1 MKIKV
6 KERVAASDV
15 AFVNYVGL
23 EPLRVV
29 AVNPTRAELNAL
41 YGKENS
47 DEDKEIEYVS
57 ETESGVDKIR
67 ISVYIKG
74 LMSDKLYS
82 KSFFLEDE
90 GRMNKDNTK
99 YQYVNQ
105 VCQTAWSDIEDNL
118 PGWFTKF
125 TNKDKKVVG
134 DKSFR
139 IAKKGEGDFY
149 EFVRIALNKIDY
161 YDLETQIEFNWKKM
175 LKGNFDELNQF
186 LTSEDFSDP
195 FVMMSYIKDVPTE
208 EGVVQ
213 YNELFTK
220 SAISLTMYNEFV
232 KATSKY
238 YNEALEEIK
247 EDDELISKY
256 GLENI
261 EELTLSDIYG
271 YVNTPLIRFK
281 SEYSNKTFTRFLE
294 SLEGE
299 YGCNGF
305 YKVAPV
311 FKYNVNM
318 SITSSNKSISQD
330 GDDY

>member
-1 MKIKV
+1 MNIKV
-6 KERVAASDV
+6 KERAVASEV
-15 AFVNYVGL
+15 SFVNYVGL

-29 AVNPTRAELNAL
+29 AVNPTRQELNAL

-47 DEDKEIEYVS
+47 AEDKEIEYVS
-57 ETESGVDKIR
+57 ETENGVDKIR
-67 ISVYIKG
+67 ISVYLKG
-74 LMSDKLYS
+74 LMSDKLHS

-90 GRMNKDNTK
+90 QRMNKDNTK

-105 VCQTAWSDIEDNL
+105 VCQTAWSDSEENL
-118 PGWFTKF
+118 ADWFTKF
-125 TNKDKKVVG
+125 TNKEKKVVG
-134 DKSFR
+134 DKAFR

-149 EFVRIALNKIDY
+149 EFVRIVLNKVDY
-161 YDLETQIEFNWKKM
+161 YDSEAQIEFNWKKM

-186 LTSEDFSDP
+186 LTSEDYSDP
-195 FVMMSYIKDVPTE
+195 FVMMAYIKDVQTD

-220 SAISLTMYNEFV
+220 SAITNTMYNEFV
-232 KATSKY
+232 KASAKY

-247 EDDELISKY
+247 GDEELISKY

-261 EELTLSDIYG
+261 DELKLSDIYG
-271 YVNTPLIRFK
+271 YVSTPQIRFK
-281 SEYSNKTFTRFLE
+281 SEYANKTFNKFLE